1 MRLTRQQMLTK
12 MRKAVMAI
20 AEERYPKPQ
29 YVVQFDPFPQTIIVG
44 KPVANGLLQF
54 YECIEIK
61 ID

>member
-1 MRLTRQQMLTK
+1 MLTK